1 MRYPI
6 SNIDLG
12 QRDII
17 DRQTDIYRQLQRRIY
32 MGIVKGLK
40 DLNKALDKPQSTG
53 GSESK
58 ARWVKLEDG
67 ESVKIRFLQ
76 ELDPDSPEYNDK
88 MGLGFIAV
96 EHTNPKDYRRKALCT
111 MEDQGKCWGCE
122 QHRKDYK
129 AGWKGRSRLYI
140 NVLVDDGKEEPYVA
154 ILSQGSSGKTVTP
167 TLIEYAGE
175 MGSITNLMWRIKR
188 SGTKTDTS
196 YTIIPLAKDEEK
208 FDAVNLEL
216 YKLEETA
223 IRELPYANQEAFFN
237 GEGGQEEEPST
248 SSDVTW

>member
-1 MRYPI
+1 
-6 SNIDLG
+6 
-12 QRDII
+12 
-17 DRQTDIYRQLQRRIY
+17 

-40 DLNKALDKPQSTG
+40 GLSEVMDKPQSSG
-53 GSESK
+53 DGSK

-67 ESVKIRFLQ
+67 ESVKVRFLQ
-76 ELDPDSPEYNDK
+76 ELDPDSPSYNEK
-88 MGLGFIAV
+88 LGLGFIAV
-96 EHTNPKDYRRKALCT
+96 EHTNPKDYRRKALCSIQ
-111 MEDQGKCWGCE
+111 DQGKCWGCE

-140 NVLVDDGKEEPYVA
+140 NVLVDNGKDEPYVA

-175 MGSITNLMWRIKR
+175 MGSITNLMWRLKR

-196 YTIIPLAKDEEK
+196 YTIIPLAKDESP
-208 FDAVNLEL
+208 FDTSSLEL

-223 IRELPYANQEAFFN
+223 VRYLPYTEQEAFFN
-237 GEGGQEEEPST
+237 GEGGNTESDSAT
-248 SSDVTW
+248 SSSLDW

>member
-1 MRYPI
+1 
-6 SNIDLG
+6 
-12 QRDII
+12 
-17 DRQTDIYRQLQRRIY
+17 

-40 DLNKALDKPQSTG
+40 GLNAVMDKPQAS
-53 GSESK
+53 SEGSK

-76 ELDPDSPEYNDK
+76 ELDPDSPSYNDK
-88 MGLGFIAV
+88 NGLGFIAV
-96 EHTNPKDYRRKALCT
+96 EHTNPKDYRRKALCS
-111 MEDQGKCWGCE
+111 MDDQGKCHGCE

-140 NVLVDDGKEEPYVA
+140 NVLVDDGKNDPYVA

-188 SGTKTDTS
+188 TGTKTDTS
-196 YTIIPLAKDEEK
+196 YTIIPLAKDETP
-208 FDAVNLEL
+208 FDYSSLEL
-216 YKLEETA
+216 YKLEESA
-223 IRELPYANQEAFFN
+223 VRDLPYTEQEAFFN
-237 GEGGQEEEPST
+237 GEGAEKED
-248 SSDVTW
+248 SSASGSMDW

>member
-1 MRYPI
+1 
-6 SNIDLG
+6 
-12 QRDII
+12 
-17 DRQTDIYRQLQRRIY
+17 

-40 DLNKALDKPQSTG
+40 DLNKALDKPQSSG
-53 GSESK
+53 DGAK
-58 ARWVKLEDG
+58 GRWLKLEDG
-67 ESVKIRFLQ
+67 ESIKIRFLQ
-76 ELDPDSPEYNDK
+76 ELDPDSPSYNEK
-88 MGLGFIAV
+88 LGLGFIAV

-111 MEDQGKCWGCE
+111 MDDQGKCYGCE

-140 NVLVDDGKEEPYVA
+140 NVLVDDGKEDPYVA

-188 SGTKTDTS
+188 SGLKTETS
-196 YTIIPLAKDEEK
+196 YTIIPLAKDETP
-208 FDAVNLEL
+208 FDASSLEL

-223 IRELPYANQEAFFN
+223 VRDLPYAEQEAFFN
-237 GEGGQEEEPST
+237 GQGGNEESESTT
-248 SSDVTW
+248 SSSLDW

>member
-40 DLNKALDKPQSTG
+40 DLNKALDKPQPTG

-140 NVLVDDGKEEPYVA
+140 NVLVDDSKEEPYVA

-208 FDAVNLEL
+208 FDSSGLEL

-223 IRELPYANQEAFFN
+223 IRDLPYANQEAFFN
-237 GEGGQEEEPST
+237 GEGGQEEEPSA